1 MNISRAF
8 KLPFSGEGWIKTI
21 LIGFAITAVSMLAN
35 NVEHV
40 GWLINTLLGSVTLG
54 YCVRVMRNETRAAEG
69 AQPVSLPKWD
79 TQALKDIFVDGLLLT
94 VVNMV
99 YGLIFGI
106 FALVVTMLFGMT
118 GFVTAALSG
127 EAAVPVGGGLALVW
141 FAAMAVMGIFFAF
154 YSAIMMAHYS
164 HEDRISAAFE
174 IATILKKLF
183 GSFGNA
189 CVAALTSLLLVALVM
204 LSAITIVGLPLGVFV
219 SQVIGSSIW
228 GQVYRSSKN

>member
-8 KLPFSGEGWIKTI
+8 KLPFSGEGWIKTV
-21 LIGFAITAVSMLAN
+21 LIGFAITAVALLAN

-54 YCVRVMRNETRAAEG
+54 YCMRVMRNETRAAEG
-69 AQPVSLPKWD
+69 SQPVGLPKWD
-79 TQALKDIFVDGLLLT
+79 TQSLKDIFVDGLLLT

-99 YGLIFGI
+99 YGLVFGLV
-106 FALVVTMLFGMT
+106 ALGVTMLFGMT

-127 EAAVPVGGGLALVW
+127 EAAISVGGGLALVW
-141 FAAMAVMGIFFAF
+141 FAVMFLMGIFFAL
-154 YSAIMMAHYS
+154 YSVMMMAHYA

-174 IATILKKLF
+174 IAAILKKLF

-204 LSAITIVGLPLGVFV
+204 LSAITIVGLPLGVFIA
-219 SQVIGSSIW
+219 QVIGSSIW
-228 GQVYRSSKN
+228 GQVYRASKN